1 MLRGMSTAH
10 RQDQPSLFYFA
21 YGSNLHPLRLAR
33 RLAAPRLVGTVRL
46 EGWVIDFDKRGRDG
60 SGKCRIA
67 AGDGCV
73 HGAVYVLTHAELARL
88 DAIEGVGAGYERIE
102 LELPGLGPAA
112 TYVAMPGW
120 TEAGLEP
127 YDWYLSIVLAGAAF
141 HRLPTVY
148 RAALAGRPARAD
160 PDPTRAATHAAL
172 LDELRA
178 YPA

>member
-1 MLRGMSTAH
+1 MLRAMSTARRH
-10 RQDQPSLFYFA
+10 DLPYLHYFA

-33 RLAAPRLVGTVRL
+33 RLAAPRLVGTARL

-73 HGAVYVLTHAELARL
+73 HGAVYALTCADLARL

-112 TYVAMPGW
+112 TYVAMSGW
-120 TEAGLEP
+120 TGVGLEP
-127 YDWYLSIVLAGAAF
+127 YDWYLSIVLAGADF
-141 HRLPTVY
+141 HRLPTAY
-148 RAALAGRPARAD
+148 RAALAARPTRAD
-160 PDPTRAATHAAL
+160 PDPARAAAHAAL
-172 LDELRA
+172 LEELRA
-178 YPA
+178 HPA